1 MGGLTRE
8 RVGRGRLEEKG
19 WSRGDLRE
27 WVKETE
33 KHTDETQDIAEDVM
47 GVGMDIKD
55 KSSGIDLQDI
65 AMRAKMWVQNK
76 RGEAERPIQEI
87 GGKFRQEPVTDV
99 VDLSSSDDD
108 AEKSYRYK
116 RL

>member
-1 MGGLTRE
+1 
-8 RVGRGRLEEKG
+8 
-19 WSRGDLRE
+19 
-27 WVKETE
+27 
-33 KHTDETQDIAEDVM
+33 
-47 GVGMDIKD
+47 MDIKD

-99 VDLSSSDDD
+99 VDLSSSDDEAENRRATPTEDFSFSISDVRSLIPPAKITDDSPCPPAD
-108 AEKSYRYK
+108 AEPDSGAT
-116 RL
+116 